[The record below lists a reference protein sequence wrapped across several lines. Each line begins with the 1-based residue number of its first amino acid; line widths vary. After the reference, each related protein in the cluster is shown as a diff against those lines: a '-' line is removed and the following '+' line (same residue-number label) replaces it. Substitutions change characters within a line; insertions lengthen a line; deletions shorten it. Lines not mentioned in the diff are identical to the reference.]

1 LKINRDKKSSNQYL
15 LFIGDLFS
23 FRRMEKMELIG
34 KGLLIGII
42 IVLPG
47 MSGGTVFLVLGLYEK
62 IIRDLAQLK
71 LKPYIPLLFGLI
83 GGVLIGGLLLSYV
96 FYQFRDLSAAFL
108 LGCLLASIRP
118 ILKGQGT
125 KNPGII
131 GLLAIGFVV
140 GYLMAGEPIELGDP
154 GESASYLRL
163 IIGGALA
170 SATMIIP
177 GLPGSGVLILMGIYD
192 DALFYLGNFQFFT
205 LTIMGISGLL
215 GVFILARG
223 LEKLYRDHRKVI
235 AYTFS
240 GLIAGSARAIIPY
253 EPSLG
258 VLLLFVLGF
267 TVVGRDGE
275 KKGGA

>member
-1 LKINRDKKSSNQYL
+1 
-15 LFIGDLFS
+15 
-23 FRRMEKMELIG
+23 MELLG

-62 IIRDLAQLK
+62 IIRDLAKLK
-71 LKPYIPLLFGLI
+71 LKPYIPLLVGLI
-83 GGVLIGGLLLSYV
+83 GGVFIGGLLLSFV
-96 FYQFRDLSAAFL
+96 FEQFRDLSVAFL

-125 KNPGII
+125 KNPWLVA
-131 GLLAIGFVV
+131 LLLIGFLV

-163 IIGGALA
+163 FIGGALA

-177 GLPGSGVLILMGIYD
+177 GLPGSGVLILAGIYD
-192 DALFYLGNFQFFT
+192 DALFYLSNFQFFE
-205 LTIMGISGLL
+205 LSIMGISGLL
-215 GVFILARG
+215 GIFILARG
-223 LEKLYRDHRKVI
+223 LEKLYQGNRKII

-253 EPSLG
+253 EFSLG
-258 VLLLFVLGF
+258 ALFLFVLGF
-267 TVVGRDGE
+267 GLVWIYGDRKTE
-275 KKGGA
+275 A